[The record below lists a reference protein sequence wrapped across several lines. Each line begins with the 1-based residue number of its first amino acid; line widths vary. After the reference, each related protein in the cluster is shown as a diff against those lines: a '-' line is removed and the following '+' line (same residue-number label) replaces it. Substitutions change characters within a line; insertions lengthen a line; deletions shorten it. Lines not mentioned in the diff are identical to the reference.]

1 MTETHTG
8 KDADLAGRTEENG
21 LPHAEETRPDMTK
34 LVRIL
39 AARVLGGLPGG
50 CGVEMSDL
58 IQAGNVGLLQAERT
72 YSPGYGAPLSCYAKF
87 RIRGE
92 MLDAVRRNA
101 RQARAGITMQ
111 GSTADD
117 GTDLEAMIPAP
128 SECSPHSVLAKSQ
141 RAAILGEEVAR
152 LPERYRM
159 IVRLRYGREFSLR
172 EIGDV
177 LSVHES
183 RVCQLHQTALGR
195 LRRALS
201 RRGVRSVS
209 ILM

>member
-1 MTETHTG
+1 MTETYTGKEAKGGHTG
-8 KDADLAGRTEENG
+8 ENRP
-21 LPHAEETRPDMTK
+21 PHAEETKIDMTK

-58 IQAGNVGLLQAERT
+58 IQAGNVGLLQAELT
-72 YSPGYGAPLSCYAKF
+72 YSPRYGAPLSCYAKF

-101 RQARAGITMQ
+101 RPSRAGITMQ

-117 GTDLEAMIPAP
+117 GTDLEAMIPAAP
-128 SECSPHSVLAKSQ
+128 DCSPHMVLAKNQ
-141 RAAILGEEVAR
+141 RATILGEEVAR
-152 LPERYRM
+152 LPERYRKIM
-159 IVRLRYGREFSLR
+159 RLRYGREFTLR

-183 RVCQLHQTALGR
+183 RVCQMHQTALGR

-201 RRGVRSVS
+201 RRGVRCASV
-209 ILM
+209 LM